1 MARHRAVLSQGGKG
15 KAVSRTDVYWGTRVI
30 VPPQL
35 RSNVVDEIHD
45 GHPGCK
51 SFARGYV
58 LWPGIDGDS
67 KQCVRQCLLCQR
79 NHKAPK
85 GPVKSWEWSE
95 KPYILI
101 ILSKEL
107 LEVNADP
114 LSETMVCG
122 NPCIEKCSLLI
133 VAVADVDGTTCA
145 SIHLLCNVFPSSG
158 PAPPFIQRTG

>member
-1 MARHRAVLSQGGKG
+1 M
-15 KAVSRTDVYWGTRVI
+15 SRTDVYWGTRVI

-95 KPYILI
+95 KPWTRLHIDHSVEGTPGGECRSI
-101 ILSKEL
+101 IRDNGLWQPMYRE
-107 LEVNADP
+107 
-114 LSETMVCG
+114 M
-122 NPCIEKCSLLI
+122 
-133 VAVADVDGTTCA
+133 
-145 SIHLLCNVFPSSG
+145 
-158 PAPPFIQRTG
+158 